1 VGLPVT
7 LALMRPN
14 EREIMTYMKTI
25 TIKDENGYREE
36 SWDLAGDGYDKMQDT
51 LDEQLAD
58 GIILDWY
65 IEN

>member
-1 VGLPVT
+1 
-7 LALMRPN
+7 
-14 EREIMTYMKTI
+14 MTYIKTI